1 MSGER
6 QARLSCRCGAVT
18 GFLAGASP
26 GAVNHAVCY
35 CADCQAFAHHLGRA
49 DLLDP
54 RGGSDIVQVAPA
66 AVHFAQGQERLRGVR
81 LTPKGLY
88 RWYAECCN
96 TPMGNTVG
104 PAIPLV
110 GLVTAVFASR
120 GQAPE
125 RLFGKPAGA
134 VHGEWAIGGPP
145 PGSKGIKLR
154 LLLPAV
160 LRVLR
165 WRLTGKGWPHPFFDR
180 PGSRPRYPVTVLSRA
195 ERDALRP
202 LCGPHPSRPPA

>member
-1 MSGER
+1 MSRGMP
-6 QARLSCRCGAVT
+6 AKLSCRCGTVT
-18 GFLAGASP
+18 GYVAEASP
-26 GAVNHAVCY
+26 ASVNHAVCY

-66 AVHFAQGQERLRGVR
+66 TLSFAQGQDRIRGVR
-81 LTPKGLY
+81 LTPKGLF

-96 TPMGNTVG
+96 TPVGNTVG

-110 GLVTAVFASR
+110 GLVTAVFSGV
-120 GQAPE
+120 GQTPE
-125 RLFGKPAGA
+125 RLFDKPSGA
-134 VHGEWAIGGPP
+134 VNGEHAIGGPP

-154 LLLPAV
+154 LLVPAV
-160 LRVLR
+160 VRVVR
-165 WRLTGKGWPHPFFDR
+165 WRLSGKAWPNPFFDR
-180 PGSRPRYPVTVLSRA
+180 ASGKPRYPTAVLSRA

-202 LCGPHPSRPPA
+202 LCGPHPSRPAR